1 MNYTLVACTSFALLF
16 GAAPAM
22 ATVNVAID
30 LTTQRMHVESST
42 GKYDW
47 PISSARSGF
56 YTPGGSFA
64 PEHLERMH
72 YSKKYHMSPMP
83 YSIFFRGGFAIH
95 GTYAVGELGRP
106 ASHGCVRLSPGNAAT
121 LFNMVKAEGAL
132 ISISGTPPAS
142 RPFGREHVAHRRPKA
157 VATPQVASESPSG
170 FSSIF
175 NIFGGAN

>member
-1 MNYTLVACTSFALLF
+1 MNYTLVACTSLALLL
-16 GAAPAM
+16 GVAPAM

-30 LTTQRMHVESST
+30 LTHQRMHVDGS
-42 GKYDW
+42 GGAYDW

-64 PEHLERMH
+64 PTHLERMH

-95 GTYAVGELGRP
+95 GTYAVGELGHP

-121 LFNMVKAEGAL
+121 LYNMVKAEGAL

-142 RPFGREHVAHRRPKA
+142 HPFRHEIAHHRVRPAA
-157 VATPQVASESPSG
+157 PQVASETPPATP
-170 FSSIF
+170 SIF
-175 NIFGGAN
+175 NLFGSN